1 MNTFEVTDEEIIEAI
16 HDTILMERCNDFVG
30 EMLKQGVDINR
41 ICVFVKDYQKKY
53 MYLKRQGFDVSKF
66 TFREWYENV
75 SKMT

>member
-1 MNTFEVTDEEIIEAI
+1 MNTFKVTDEMIEAI